1 MEITVQRRGGFAGLT
16 EHVTAVNTAQL
27 DAAAAQHVEHM
38 LQSIDFFALPATISG
53 GTVGAD
59 LRYYEITATQGNRQH
74 TVTFPAD
81 ESNPTTAPLHQ
92 LVQTL
97 TQRAVWGR

>member
-1 MEITVQRRGGFAGLT
+1 MEITVKRSGGFAGLT
-16 EHVTAVNTAQL
+16 EPVAAVNTAQL
-27 DAAAAQHVEHM
+27 DAAAAQRVEHI
-38 LQSIDFFALPATISG
+38 LQSIGFFDLPATISG

-59 LRYYEITATQGNRQH
+59 LLYYEITATEDNRQH

-81 ESNPTTAPLHQ
+81 ESNPETALLHQ

-97 TQRAVWGR
+97 TQMVAHGR